1 MAAGSASASN
11 ALNVLDAP
19 QALNGLNA
27 AAPSAPLPLLREELR
42 LLAASPQPD
51 GSPAWN
57 VLDPVRNR
65 FFRIG
70 WLEFELLLRWS
81 MGDAEAIAAA
91 VAAETTLPASG
102 EDVDALARFLQ
113 HNELLQPGSATR
125 GARAAAGSVAPE
137 FTRRSEARRG
147 AWLKRALHNYLFFR
161 VPLIH
166 PRQFLVKAEAMTRWL
181 FRPSFLIVTALAGLV
196 GGLLAARQW
205 DTVLVRLG
213 ESFTLQGFLAF
224 ILALLFAKSLHE
236 LAHAITATRYGVRVA
251 HMGVAMVVLA
261 PMLYTDTG
269 ESWKITNHHAR
280 LRIAAAGMAA
290 ELILAIWA
298 TLAWAILPDGQLRAA
313 MFFLATT
320 SWVLTLLI
328 NVSPFMRFDGYFI
341 LADALDLPNLHERS
355 TALAKQRLRHLL
367 FGSHSPDPEQF
378 ATSKARLLTVFAVLT
393 WLYRLL
399 IFFGIALAVYHFF
412 FKALGVFLFAVEI
425 AWFIVLPI
433 WRELREWPA
442 LRSQMSSARK
452 GVYALLA
459 LIAAWLVFWPWQG
472 AVHAPGW
479 VFPEAQRVI
488 YSPQPARLVA
498 VHVGDG
504 ETVSPGQ
511 LLFELAAPELDD
523 EAQRVSI
530 LARAYARQ
538 AAGLPVLNKRGE
550 AQSAKAMQQARELRQ
565 QARAQTQ
572 AAERLL
578 LTAPFRGR
586 LRDLA
591 EGLHP
596 GTWVNSDLP
605 LGRVVDD
612 STWRAELLVEEQAL
626 ARIAVGQSVQL
637 YQLGLASPPLTGR
650 VAAVDPLRVTRLP
663 HPMLNANSGGPILT
677 HREND
682 HDVAVDALYRV
693 SIALDAGAESAA
705 AAGAI
710 RRGRIEAEPQ
720 SLWQQWLRPLLAVL
734 VRESGF

>member
-1 MAAGSASASN
+1 MWLLIAVN
-11 ALNVLDAP
+11 AP
-19 QALNGLNA
+19 A
-27 AAPSAPLPLLREELR
+27 AAAPLPLLREELR

-81 MGDAEAIAAA
+81 MGNAEAVAVA
-91 VAAETTLPASG
+91 VAAETTLPASR
-102 EDVDALARFLQ
+102 EDVEALARFLQ
-113 HNELLQPGSATR
+113 HNELLQPGSSTR
-125 GARAAAGSVAPE
+125 SAAAAAGGVAPE
-137 FTRRSEARRG
+137 LTRRSAALRG

-161 VPLIH
+161 IPLIH
-166 PRQFLVKAEAMTRWL
+166 PRQFLVKAEALTRWL
-181 FRPSFLIVTALAGLV
+181 FSPSFLILTALAGIV
-196 GGLLAARQW
+196 GALLAARQW

-251 HMGVAMVVLA
+251 HMGVALVVLA

-298 TLAWAILPDGQLRAA
+298 TLAWAIVPDSQLRAA
-313 MFFLATT
+313 LFFLATT

-355 TALAKQRLRHLL
+355 TALARQRLRRLL
-367 FGSHSPDPEQF
+367 FGSHSPDPEPF
-378 ATSKARLLTVFAVLT
+378 AATKARLLTAFAVLS
-393 WLYRLL
+393 WLYRLV

-412 FKALGVFLFAVEI
+412 FKALGIFLFAVEI
-425 AWFIVLPI
+425 AWFIVLPV

-442 LRSQMSSARK
+442 LRKQMSSARK

-459 LIAAWLVFWPWQG
+459 LFLLWLLFWPWQS

-498 VHVGDG
+498 VLVSDG
-504 ETVSPGQ
+504 ETVNPGQ
-511 LLFELAAPELDD
+511 LLFELEAPELDD
-523 EAQRVSI
+523 EAQRANI
-530 LARAYARQ
+530 LAKAYARQ
-538 AAGLPVLNKRGE
+538 AAGLPVLNQRGE

-578 LTAPFRGR
+578 LSAPFSGSV
-586 LRDLA
+586 RDLA

-596 GTWVNSDLP
+596 GTWVNSQLP

-612 STWRAELLVEEQAL
+612 SAWRAELLVQEQAL
-626 ARIAVGQSVQL
+626 ARIAVGQSVRL
-637 YQLGLASPPLTGR
+637 YQPALASAPLTGR
-650 VAAVDPLRVTRLP
+650 VAAIDPLRVTRLP
-663 HPMLNANSGGPILT
+663 HPMLDANSGGPILT
-677 HREND
+677 HRQDER
-682 HDVAVDALYRV
+682 DVVVDALYRV
-693 SIALDAGAESAA
+693 SITLDAGSESAA
-705 AAGAI
+705 ATAAGAI
-710 RRGRIEAEPQ
+710 RRGRIDAEPQ
-720 SLWQQWLRPLLAVL
+720 SIWQQWLRPLLAVL

>member
-1 MAAGSASASN
+1 MRLLIAAN
-11 ALNVLDAP
+11 ALNAANVAT
-19 QALNGLNA
+19 A
-27 AAPSAPLPLLREELR
+27 AAATGVLPLLREELR

-70 WLEFELLLRWS
+70 WLEFELLLRWPL
-81 MGDAEAIAAA
+81 ANPAAIAAA
-91 VAAETTLPASG
+91 VAAETTLPASAD
-102 EDVDALARFLQ
+102 DVAALARFLQ
-113 HNELLQPGSATR
+113 HNELLQPDC
-125 GARAAAGSVAPE
+125 GADGAAAPALARRAA
-137 FTRRSEARRG
+137 ARRG
-147 AWLKRALHNYLFFR
+147 AWITRLLHNYLFFR
-161 VPLIH
+161 IPLIH
-166 PRQFLVKAEAMTRWL
+166 PRQFLVRAEAMTRWL
-181 FRPSFLIVTALAGLV
+181 FSPSFLVLTALAGIF

-269 ESWKITNHHAR
+269 ESWKVTNHHAR

-290 ELILAIWA
+290 ELILAVWA
-298 TLAWAILPDGQLRAA
+298 TLAWAILPDSQLRAA

-355 TALAKQRLRHLL
+355 TALARQRLRRLL
-367 FGSHSPDPEQF
+367 FGSNSPDPEQHG
-378 ATSKARLLTVFAVLT
+378 AAKARLLTAFAVLT

-412 FKALGVFLFAVEI
+412 FKALGIFLFVVEI
-425 AWFIVLPI
+425 AWFIVLPV

-442 LRSQMSSARK
+442 LRKQMSSVRK
-452 GVYALLA
+452 GGYVVLALL
-459 LIAAWLVFWPWQG
+459 LVWLLFWPWQR

-479 VFPEAQRVI
+479 LFPEAQRVI
-488 YSPQPARLVA
+488 YSPQAARVVA
-498 VHVGDG
+498 VHVSNGD
-504 ETVSPGQ
+504 TVSPGQ
-511 LLFELAAPELDD
+511 LLFELEAPELDD
-523 EAQRVSI
+523 EAQRAGI
-530 LARAYARQ
+530 LAQAYARQ
-538 AAGLPVLNKRGE
+538 AAGLPVLNQRGE
-550 AQSAKAMQQARELRQ
+550 AQSARAMQQSRELRQ
-565 QARAQTQ
+565 QARAQTR

-578 LTAPFRGR
+578 LTAPFAGT
-586 LRDLA
+586 LHDLA

-596 GTWVNSDLP
+596 GTWVNSQLP

-612 STWRAELLVEEQAL
+612 SARRAELLVEEQAL
-626 ARIAVGQSVQL
+626 ARIALGQPVQL
-637 YQLGLASPPLTGR
+637 YRTDLASAPLHGK
-650 VAAVDPLRVTRLP
+650 VAAIDPVRVTRLP
-663 HPMLNANSGGPILT
+663 HPMLDASSGGPIIT

-682 HDVAVDALYRV
+682 RDIAVDALYRV
-693 SIALDAGAESAA
+693 SIALDPGSESGSESGVT
-705 AAGAI
+705 AGAI

-720 SLWQQWLRPLLAVL
+720 SVWQQWLRPLLAVL